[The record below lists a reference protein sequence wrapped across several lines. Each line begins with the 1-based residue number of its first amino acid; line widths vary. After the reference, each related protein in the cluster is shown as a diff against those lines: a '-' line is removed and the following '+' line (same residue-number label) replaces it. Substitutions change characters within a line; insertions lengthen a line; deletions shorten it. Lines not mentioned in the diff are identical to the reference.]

1 VLAGPRPSPVN
12 APLRVGIVGATPARG
27 WGTLAHLPALA
38 ALPEFRVMAVAT
50 TRAATAQATA
60 DKWGVPLA
68 FSCAADL
75 IASPDVDVVAV
86 TVKVTQHEAVV
97 RAALAM
103 GKYVFCEWPLGT
115 DLAQATALA
124 DLAAA
129 TGRQHVVGL
138 QGYLSPGAHYVAELI
153 GQGFLGQL
161 LAVSAVAV
169 GRQGG
174 GRIQA
179 ASAYAADRAAGA
191 TVLSITTAHLLATLG
206 QAVGL
211 PRAVASV
218 VAALQST
225 ATVIETGETIGVTAP
240 DQVALVGELDGGAAL
255 SVAVQGGAAPGVHF
269 EARIVGTDGTLLVR
283 PDTSGASIHVADWAI
298 SVLRGSAPA
307 EDLPVP
313 ARFWRLPAGV
323 PAGPPRNVA
332 LLYREL
338 ARAIAEDRPAEP
350 GFATAVRHH
359 ELVDAIERAAA
370 TGVRQELAG

>member
-1 VLAGPRPSPVN
+1 V
-12 APLRVGIVGATPARG
+12 T
-27 WGTLAHLPALA
+27 
-38 ALPEFRVMAVAT
+38 AVAT
-50 TRAATAQATA
+50 TRADTARATA
-60 DKWGVPLA
+60 DAHGVPLA
-68 FSCAADL
+68 FDNAADL

-86 TVKVTQHEAVV
+86 TVKVTEHDALV

-103 GKYVFCEWPLGT
+103 GKHVFCEWPLGT
-115 DLAQATALA
+115 DLAHATALA

-138 QGYLSPGAHYVAELI
+138 QGYHSPGARYVAELI
-153 GQGFLGQL
+153 GQGSIGRL

-179 ASAYAADRAAGA
+179 ANAYAADRAAGA

-206 QAVGL
+206 QAAGP

-218 VAALQST
+218 LAALQST

-240 DQVALVGELDGGAAL
+240 DQVALAGELDGGAAL
-255 SVAVQGGAAPGVHF
+255 SVAVQGGAAPGAHF
-269 EARIVGTDGTLLVR
+269 EVRIVGTGGTLLVR
-283 PDTSGASIHVADWAI
+283 PDPSGASIHVADWAI
-298 SVLRGSAPA
+298 SLFRGTAPA

-313 ARFWRLPAGV
+313 ARFSPLPAGV

-350 GFATAVRHH
+350 DFATAVRYH
-359 ELVDAIERAAA
+359 ELVDSIERAAA
-370 TGVRQELAG
+370 TGVRQEVAVT

>member
-1 VLAGPRPSPVN
+1 VVAQR
-12 APLRVGIVGATPARG
+12 LRVGIVGATPARG
-27 WGTLAHLPALA
+27 WATLAHLPALA
-38 ALPEFRVMAVAT
+38 GLPEFLVTAVAT
-50 TRAATAQATA
+50 TRMETAQATA
-60 DKWGVPLA
+60 DQWGVPLA
-68 FSCAADL
+68 FDNAADL

-86 TVKVTQHEAVV
+86 TVKVTQHEGVV
-97 RAALAM
+97 RAALAR
-103 GKYVFCEWPLGT
+103 GKHVFCEWPLGT

-138 QGYLSPGAHYVAELI
+138 QGYHSPGARYVAELI
-153 GQGFLGQL
+153 AEGYIGRL

-191 TVLSITTAHLLATLG
+191 SVLSITTAHLLATLG

-211 PRAVASV
+211 PRSVASL
-218 VAALQST
+218 VAALHSA
-225 ATVIETGETIGVTAP
+225 ATVIETGEAVAVTAP
-240 DQVALVGELDGGAAL
+240 DQVVLAGELDGGAPL
-255 SVAVQGGAAPGVHF
+255 SVAVQGGAAPGAQF
-269 EARIVGTDGTLLVR
+269 EVRIVGSDGTLLVR
-283 PDTSGASIHVADWAI
+283 PDPSGASIHVADWAI
-298 SVLRGSAPA
+298 AALRGSAPA

-313 ARFWRLPAGV
+313 DRVSPLPPGV

-332 LLYREL
+332 LIYSEL
-338 ARAIAEDRPAEP
+338 ARAIAEDRSAEP
-350 GFATAVRHH
+350 GFATAVRYH

-370 TGVRQELAG
+370 SGVRQELAG